1 MSRSF
6 APRSNVAGEQQQT
19 DPPAAAAAG
28 AAAAAEGKAQK
39 GLINIKG

>member
-39 GLINIKG
+39 GLININV